1 MNQSIC
7 LALLEPELL
16 VQYWLGELDE
26 SRATHVEEHLFG
38 CAYCTARLQ
47 ELVGIADGIRALV
60 QSGTVRGV
68 VSNDF
73 LERLAAQGLR
83 LREYQVAQGGSVNCT
98 VAPDDDLIVSR
109 LRAPLAGVTRLDLVV
124 SDQEGVELERL
135 QDIQFNAAADEI
147 IYIPSIGYIRT
158 LPATTICMH
167 LLAMDN
173 EISTQIG
180 EYTFLHTPWLSLS

>member
-7 LALLEPELL
+7 LSLVEPELL
-16 VQYWLGELDE
+16 VQYWLGELEE
-26 SRATHVEEHLFG
+26 SREAHVEEHLFG

-47 ELVGIADGIRALV
+47 EIVGIADGIRELIRNGA
-60 QSGTVRGV
+60 VRGV
-68 VSNDF
+68 VSHDF
-73 LERLAAQGLR
+73 LERLATQGLR

-124 SDQEGVELERL
+124 SDQEGVEQERL
-135 QDIQFNAAADEI
+135 QDLQFNAAAGEI
-147 IYIPSIGYIRT
+147 VYIPGIAYIRT
-158 LPATTICMH
+158 LPATTIRMH

-173 EISTQIG
+173 ESSVQIG
-180 EYTFLHTPWLSLS
+180 EYTFLHTPWLST

>member
-7 LALLEPELL
+7 LSLVEPELL

-26 SRATHVEEHLFG
+26 SREARVEEHFFS

-47 ELVGIADGIRALV
+47 EIVGIADGIRALI
-60 QSGTVRGV
+60 QNGTVRGI
-68 VSNDF
+68 VSHDF
-73 LERLAAQGLR
+73 LERLATQGLR

-109 LRAPLAGVTRLDLVV
+109 LRAPLEGVTRLDLVV
-124 SDQEGVELERL
+124 SDQEGVEQERL
-135 QDIQFNAAADEI
+135 QDIQFNAAAGEI
-147 IYIPSIGYIRT
+147 VYIPGIAYIRT
-158 LPATTICMH
+158 LPATTICIH

-173 EISTQIG
+173 ESTIQIG
-180 EYTFLHTPWLSLS
+180 EYTFLHTPWLST